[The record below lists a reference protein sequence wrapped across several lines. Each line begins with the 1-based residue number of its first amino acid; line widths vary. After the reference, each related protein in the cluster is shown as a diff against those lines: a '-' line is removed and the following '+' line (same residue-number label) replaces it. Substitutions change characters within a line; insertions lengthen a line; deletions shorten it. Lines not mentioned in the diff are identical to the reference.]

1 MIRYV
6 RVAVLRL
13 SPHSFCFT
21 LSMFCN
27 APAPFLSGKIYDD
40 LQNASPDA
48 EAYTILGSTLWVGA
62 GICALSLVLA
72 LALAFMDKRASKKIQ
87 LESPTEEV
95 VLSLVCVCVCITTL
109 IGLSLSIILFFIP
122 SSSLYHFFFLLSL
135 SLYCFVF
142 FSLTTFS
149 FFFLLLSFST
159 SFVLFQSLFGS
170 PFPVSSLSCQI
181 PSPAQLSPSYYL
193 PLVFSLSLCRLCT
206 LHPQFPPLF
215 WHIIFILSLCHF
227 LFNYLP
233 HCRTSPFPFPYLSL
247 FPQIPF
253 PPTTKVSSSLRFLSL
268 PFR

>member
-122 SSSLYHFFFLLSL
+122 SSSLYHFVSFSSLSITSPLSPLSLYHFVAFSPLSITSPLSPLSL
-135 SLYCFVF
+135 SLCCFLP
-142 FSLTTFS
+142 SLYHFVS
-149 FFFLLLSFST
+149 F
-159 SFVLFQSLFGS
+159 
-170 PFPVSSLSCQI
+170 SSLSI
-181 PSPAQLSPSYYL
+181 SLSPSSQIQFKDIL
-193 PLVFSLSLCRLCT
+193 RFPFRLW
-206 LHPQFPPLF
+206 L
-215 WHIIFILSLCHF
+215 IFIICVM
-227 LFNYLP
+227 YYV
-233 HCRTSPFPFPYLSL
+233 TVFPFIALG
-247 FPQIPF
+247 Q
-253 PPTTKVSSSLRFLSL
+253 
-268 PFR
+268 